1 MTVDSHSE
9 LRSFKNVGF
18 FRCCG
23 RICIWIPKTDI
34 LSSPYLSFV
43 RPKGRFLLSFSP
55 SLWFALVV
63 HVEGEACRDGLCCTA
78 QNSRLL
84 RPWDDSG
91 HWVNGPYSLITWMH
105 IPINLTFD
113 FPLLAVPST
122 EPNGFGH
129 LFASMGFIRLLDL
142 HLGRKTIKVLYLE
155 YTDIKVTN

>member
-43 RPKGRFLLSFSP
+43 RPKGRFLLSFPPLCGLHSSCMWREKP
-55 SLWFALVV
+55 
-63 HVEGEACRDGLCCTA
+63 VEMVYVA